1 MRVAGI
7 SSWLLVYSL
16 LRSMM
21 IDDAE
26 KKEEATMHF
35 FFRIKGMYYCLVL
48 NNICKF
54 LDTDLQT
61 LFFFS
66 SPSPSSLFNV

>member
-1 MRVAGI
+1 MREAGI

-16 LRSMM
+16 PRYMMM

-35 FFRIKGMYYCLVL
+35 F
-48 NNICKF
+48 
-54 LDTDLQT
+54 
-61 LFFFS
+61 
-66 SPSPSSLFNV
+66 